1 MAPKLPD
8 AGALA
13 GCKVIDLSRVL
24 GGPYCTQI
32 LADHGADVLKIEPPG
47 GDETRGWGPP
57 FLGDTASYFVG
68 VNRNKRGMTLDLSQA
83 AGQELLRHLLADADV
98 LVENF
103 KPGTLEKWGL
113 GYDTLKERFP
123 KLIHCRVSGFGADGP
138 LGGLPGYDACAQAM
152 CGLMSVNGEADG
164 DATRVGLPV
173 VDMVTGLNA
182 AVAILLALN
191 ERARSGLGQ
200 FLDITLYDCALSLL
214 HPHAPN
220 YFYSGKTP
228 GRSGNA
234 HPNIAPYETLPTASG
249 RSSWRSA
256 TTASSRSWRKCWK
269 RQRWPRTRA
278 MPPTPTG
285 WRIARP
291 CATTSPPCLRITRR
305 RPWPTACCAPACRP
319 RPCRRWTRRWRIRTR
334 AIAAWCWN
342 RATTAASARPSNCRA
357 RPPRCA
363 ACRPIWRRP
372 SHSGRGISARSM
384 RRTARLAR
392 AFSCLPNQ
400 SRASDCRHSLHPLA
414 CLACT
419 DNSLHDCC
427 IARLPADLD
436 FSHHTGPPFMAGTE
450 ERCAAI
456 PALHARSLDVALARL
471 PIEREQGERL
481 WLRTPPAAIRN
492 RTPRSSG

>member
-1 MAPKLPD
+1 MAPTLPN

-57 FLGDTASYFVG
+57 FLGDTASYFIG
-68 VNRNKRGMTLDLSQA
+68 VNRNKEGMTLDLSQA

-113 GYDTLKERFP
+113 GFDTLSQAFP
-123 KLIHCRVSGFGADGP
+123 KLIHCRVSGFGSDGP

-191 ERARSGLGQ
+191 ERTRSGLGQ

-214 HPHAPN
+214 HPHAAN
-220 YFYSGKTP
+220 YFYSGKVP
-228 GRSGNA
+228 RRSGNA

-249 RSSWRSA
+249 PIFLAVGNNRQFALLAQVLEAPGLATDPRYAANADRLQHRQALRDELSA
-256 TTASSRSWRKCWK
+256 LLAGQDAAALADRLLRAGVPAAAVQTVDQALAHPHTRHRGMVLEQGDYQGVGSPIKLSRTPATLRKL
-269 RQRWPRTRA
+269 
-278 MPPTPTG
+278 PPALEP
-285 WRIARP
+285 
-291 CATTSPPCLRITRR
+291 
-305 RPWPTACCAPACRP
+305 
-319 RPCRRWTRRWRIRTR
+319 
-334 AIAAWCWN
+334 
-342 RATTAASARPSNCRA
+342 AASK
-357 RPPRCA
+357 
-363 ACRPIWRRP
+363 
-372 SHSGRGISARSM
+372 
-384 RRTARLAR
+384 
-392 AFSCLPNQ
+392 
-400 SRASDCRHSLHPLA
+400 
-414 CLACT
+414 
-419 DNSLHDCC
+419 
-427 IARLPADLD
+427 
-436 FSHHTGPPFMAGTE
+436 E
-450 ERCAAI
+450 
-456 PALHARSLDVALARL
+456 
-471 PIEREQGERL
+471 
-481 WLRTPPAAIRN
+481 
-492 RTPRSSG
+492 

>member
-1 MAPKLPD
+1 MAATLPN

-57 FLGDTASYFVG
+57 FLGDTASYFIG
-68 VNRNKRGMTLDLSQA
+68 VNRNKDGMTLDLSQP

-113 GYDTLKERFP
+113 GYDTLSRDIP
-123 KLIHCRVSGFGADGP
+123 ALIHCRVSGFGSDGP

-164 DATRVGLPV
+164 EATRVGLPV

-191 ERARSGLGQ
+191 ERVRSGLGQ

-220 YFYSGKTP
+220 YFYSGKVP

-234 HPNIAPYETLPTASG
+234 HPNIAPYETLPTANG
-249 RSSWRSA
+249 PIFLAVGNNRQFTLLAQVLDTPGLAEDARYATNADRLRNRQALRDDLSA
-256 TTASSRSWRKCWK
+256 LLAGHDAAVLADHLLRCGVPAAAVQTVDQALAHPHTRHRGMVLEQGDYRGVGSPIKLSRTPATLRKL
-269 RQRWPRTRA
+269 
-278 MPPTPTG
+278 PPALRPTG
-285 WRIARP
+285 
-291 CATTSPPCLRITRR
+291 
-305 RPWPTACCAPACRP
+305 TA
-319 RPCRRWTRRWRIRTR
+319 
-334 AIAAWCWN
+334 
-342 RATTAASARPSNCRA
+342 
-357 RPPRCA
+357 
-363 ACRPIWRRP
+363 
-372 SHSGRGISARSM
+372 
-384 RRTARLAR
+384 
-392 AFSCLPNQ
+392 
-400 SRASDCRHSLHPLA
+400 
-414 CLACT
+414 
-419 DNSLHDCC
+419 
-427 IARLPADLD
+427 
-436 FSHHTGPPFMAGTE
+436 E
-450 ERCAAI
+450 
-456 PALHARSLDVALARL
+456 
-471 PIEREQGERL
+471 
-481 WLRTPPAAIRN
+481 
-492 RTPRSSG
+492 

>member
-1 MAPKLPD
+1 MAPTLPN

-68 VNRNKRGMTLDLSQA
+68 VNRNKDGMTLDLSQP

-113 GYDTLKERFP
+113 GFDTLSQAFP
-123 KLIHCRVSGFGADGP
+123 KLIHCRVSGFGSDGP

-191 ERARSGLGQ
+191 ERTRSGLGQ

-220 YFYSGKTP
+220 YFYSGKVP
-228 GRSGNA
+228 QRSGNA

-249 RSSWRSA
+249 PIFLAVGNNRQFAQMAQVLGAPTLATDTRYAHNADRLQNRQALRDELSA
-256 TTASSRSWRKCWK
+256 LLADQDAAELADRLLRAGVPAAAVQTVDQALAHPHTKHRGMVLQHGDYQGVGSPIKLSRTPATLRK
-269 RQRWPRTRA
+269 
-278 MPPTPTG
+278 
-285 WRIARP
+285 
-291 CATTSPPCLRITRR
+291 
-305 RPWPTACCAPACRP
+305 
-319 RPCRRWTRRWRIRTR
+319 
-334 AIAAWCWN
+334 
-342 RATTAASARPSNCRA
+342 
-357 RPPRCA
+357 
-363 ACRPIWRRP
+363 
-372 SHSGRGISARSM
+372 
-384 RRTARLAR
+384 
-392 AFSCLPNQ
+392 LP
-400 SRASDCRHSLHPLA
+400 
-414 CLACT
+414 
-419 DNSLHDCC
+419 
-427 IARLPADLD
+427 
-436 FSHHTGPPFMAGTE
+436 
-450 ERCAAI
+450 
-456 PALHARSLDVALARL
+456 PALA
-471 PIEREQGERL
+471 P
-481 WLRTPPAAIRN
+481 TNPN
-492 RTPRSSG
+492 N